1 MLSEGVAIMGVGI
14 DRADHLISDQQ
25 WQGKRGVNWLFR
37 F

>member
-25 WQGKRGVNWLFR
+25 WQENAE
-37 F
+37 